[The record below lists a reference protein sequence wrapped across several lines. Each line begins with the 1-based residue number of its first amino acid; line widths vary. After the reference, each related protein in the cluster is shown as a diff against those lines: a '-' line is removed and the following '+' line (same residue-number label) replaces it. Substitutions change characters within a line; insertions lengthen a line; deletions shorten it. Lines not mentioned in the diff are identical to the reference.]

1 MKNHKILIID
11 DDTSIRYL
19 LNHLL
24 ADEYET
30 EIVENGFDALA
41 MMQNGNIPDLIISDL
56 SMPKMDGND
65 FISNIKTSSFFNQI
79 PVIVLSAND
88 SSSERINC
96 LKKGAHDFLVKPF
109 NPEELLIRV
118 KNILSRTKATI

>member
-1 MKNHKILIID
+1 MKNHKILIVED
-11 DDTSIRYL
+11 DNSIRLL

-24 ADEYET
+24 SDEHET
-30 EIVENGFDALA
+30 QTVENGFDALA
-41 MMQNGNIPDLIISDL
+41 TMQQGNIPDLIISDL

-79 PVIVLSAND
+79 PIIILSASD
-88 SSSERINC
+88 KSSERINC
-96 LKKGAHDFLVKPF
+96 LKKGVNDFLVKPF

-118 KNILSRTKATI
+118 KNILLRTKATI

>member
-1 MKNHKILIID
+1 MKNHKILIVED
-11 DDTSIRYL
+11 DNSIRLL

-24 ADEYET
+24 SDEHQT
-30 EIVENGFDALA
+30 QTVENGFDALA
-41 MMQNGNIPDLIISDL
+41 TMQQGNIPDLIISDL

-79 PVIVLSAND
+79 PIIILSASD
-88 SSSERINC
+88 KSSERINC
-96 LKKGAHDFLVKPF
+96 LKKGVNDFLVKPF

-118 KNILSRTKATI
+118 KNILLRTKATI